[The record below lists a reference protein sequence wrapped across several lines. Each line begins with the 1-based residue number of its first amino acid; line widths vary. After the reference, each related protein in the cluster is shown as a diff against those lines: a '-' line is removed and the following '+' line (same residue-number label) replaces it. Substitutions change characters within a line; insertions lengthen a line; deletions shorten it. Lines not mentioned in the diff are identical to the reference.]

1 MFRTFAFILISFWIH
16 TYIDKRMGIW
26 NIAKNFRVF
35 ATNFST
41 YFVSLKYLICANLVS
56 SFFYRFIC
64 CQNITTIRCSLLW
77 CLINFTLSIK
87 NTIVIQ
93 IYKLDPSVLVRILI
107 REITIFSPREKAFFP
122 ASSPRIQIRDATS
135 NCVFNRSVCETLPGG
150 HVFVESADDFV

>member
-1 MFRTFAFILISFWIH
+1 MRFHSNYFFLN
-16 TYIDKRMGIW
+16 TYIYRQ
-26 NIAKNFRVF
+26 
-35 ATNFST
+35 TNGYMEYCEKF
-41 YFVSLKYLICANLVS
+41 S
-56 SFFYRFIC
+56 SFRDKLLNLFRFIKIFNMCKFSFFFSFIDLC

>member
-1 MFRTFAFILISFWIH
+1 
-16 TYIDKRMGIW
+16 MGIW
-26 NIAKNFRVF
+26 SIAKNFRVF

-56 SFFYRFIC
+56 SFLLSIY
-64 CQNITTIRCSLLW
+64 QNITTIRCSVLW